1 MWHKDSMSFLQTKS
15 YCWWCKKI
23 NNYKHYNVFQKLYFK
38 GFFHLLPRF
47 CLIPECG
54 LSWPCGRPEC
64 TTVDMPKRFC
74 RLLSHLNLRD
84 QRTNPPCSSERA
96 LAINANIF
104 CLAYRINSD
113 LFATHAAVLT
123 NNCLLLSLL
132 FIYFHE
138 KKKYSIIQRLWLTI
152 NTCASY
158 YDVSWNKAI

>member
-1 MWHKDSMSFLQTKS
+1 M
-15 YCWWCKKI
+15 
-23 NNYKHYNVFQKLYFK
+23 NNYKHYNVFPKLYFK

-104 CLAYRINSD
+104 CPAYRINSD
-113 LFATHAAVLT
+113 LFATHAAVLKNFT
-123 NNCLLLSLL
+123 RMHNVDHQVTQSKCTTAFYYYYL
-132 FIYFHE
+132 FIFMR
-138 KKKYSIIQRLWLTI
+138 KKNTVLYS
-152 NTCASY
+152 
-158 YDVSWNKAI
+158 VSD